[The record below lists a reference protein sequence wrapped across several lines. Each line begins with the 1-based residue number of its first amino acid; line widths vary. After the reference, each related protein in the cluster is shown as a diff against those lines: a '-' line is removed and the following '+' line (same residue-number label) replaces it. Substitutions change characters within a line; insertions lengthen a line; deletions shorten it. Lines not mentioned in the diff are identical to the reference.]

1 MPVSTV
7 VEGSHEECVDVAN
20 GGLRICLPEEGDGL
34 AGSCANYGHE
44 DGEEAGVGGAHGVGV
59 EADVGGGGQQI
70 CVAEVTCV
78 E

>member
-1 MPVSTV
+1 MPTV
-7 VEGSHEECVDVAN
+7 VEGSQEECVDAVN
-20 GGLRICLPEEGDGL
+20 GGLCICLPMEGDVL
-34 AGSCANYGHE
+34 AGSCANYDHK

-78 E
+78 EW